1 MMTAPVHRTEFP
13 WVKTNFVTRRFLF
26 AFLCVSLCLSSAF
39 LAEAQDKLSRYPG
52 SPDLKSPTGLYV
64 LSSIDNEK
72 IEPSHFLV
80 VRSTRTQK
88 EEIRIPYARYVEV
101 GWSPDGKR
109 LAVNDH
115 GGSNYTNCKI
125 LSFGDDIRSIEIA
138 EQLRAK
144 INPPSITRNHHVFL
158 ECVEWLG
165 NDKVKIKAHGYG
177 DLDPK
182 GFSETYVFRI
192 EEGLFEANALK
203 ER

>member
-1 MMTAPVHRTEFP
+1 M
-13 WVKTNFVTRRFLF
+13 
-26 AFLCVSLCLSSAF
+26 
-39 LAEAQDKLSRYPG
+39 
-52 SPDLKSPTGLYV
+52 KSPTGLYI
-64 LSSIDNEK
+64 LSSIDNEN

-80 VRSTRTQK
+80 VRSTRTEK

-101 GWSPDGKR
+101 GWSPDGKH

-125 LSFGDDIRSIEIA
+125 LSFGENIRSIEIT

-144 INPPSITRNHHVFL
+144 INPPSITRNHHAFL

-165 NDKVKIKAHGYG
+165 NDKIRIKTHGYG

-182 GFSETYVFRI
+182 GFSESYVFHV
-192 EEGLFEANALK
+192 EEGLFEANSHKA
-203 ER
+203 R